1 MRNLLA
7 VVVLMAAAPVLGQ
20 TCSLPADLYRQRVQ
34 LDRRYSKEVGN
45 DYSKNQSTADGI
57 LREQR
62 AIDGVYLSYITQVA
76 NGTLETIHGC
86 CPSSLR
92 DPVALKV
99 CALSLYIKTGRKSA
113 ALFTASV
120 PRDQASADSLWKLD
134 EIVYSQRP
142 ELEKDKVPFHPL
154 GPVSTYLDE
163 LDKLVV
169 SGNDDAIRRYLGLF
183 ELAHGDAAEQMEDD
197 AEKLF
202 LRKPALIAEKW
213 NIIRDHHKVLAILD
227 QMMSEGDKHQAVSS
241 ILTECSARNLNCD
254 GLSSSL
260 K

>member
-7 VVVLMAAAPVLGQ
+7 AVVLMAVAPVLAQ
-20 TCSLPADLYRQRVQ
+20 TCSLPADIYRQRVQ
-34 LDRRYSKEVGN
+34 LERRYSKEVGN
-45 DYSKNQSTADGI
+45 DYSKNQSIADGI
-57 LREQR
+57 LREQK
-62 AIDGVYLSYITQVA
+62 AIDRVYLSYIDQVA

-99 CALSLYIKTGRKSA
+99 CALSLYIKTGRRDA

-120 PRDQASADSLWKLD
+120 PRDQASADSLWILD

-154 GPVSTYLDE
+154 GPVSTYLEE
-163 LDKLVV
+163 LYKLVLA
-169 SGNDDAIRRYLGLF
+169 GNGGAIREYLGLF

-202 LRKPALIAEKW
+202 LRKPALIAENW
-213 NIIRDHHKVLAILD
+213 SIVRDHHKALAILD
-227 QMMSEGDKHQAVSS
+227 EMMSVAEKREAVSG
-241 ILTECSARNLNCD
+241 IQKECVAKSLNCD